1 MIYGLHI
8 KKLQDRLKEHAD
20 AGKYDGLEEEE
31 MAAGRVI
38 DAIKDL
44 PMGDWSV
51 LCDILRK
58 GLQ

>member
-1 MIYGLHI
+1 MLYGPHI
-8 KKLQDRLKEHAD
+8 KKLQDRLKEHVD
-20 AGKYDGLEEEE
+20 AGKYGSLEDEE

-44 PMGDWSV
+44 PMRDWSV